1 MSLLLLS
8 VFKSYYPKLVK
19 LLPMNNVCFMSELYG
34 NDLLPGELKTKIEL
48 LPTSVERASK
58 FLDNVIKPSVEVN
71 DSRKFHIL
79 LELMKEI
86 DDFNV
91 RELAEK
97 INIKLERTMKC
108 MALCDNET
116 GKYWR

>member
-1 MSLLLLS
+1 MSLLLP

-19 LLPMNNVCFMSELYG
+19 LLPMNDVCFMSELYG
-34 NDLLPGELKTKIEL
+34 NDLLPGDLKTKIES
-48 LPTSVERASK
+48 LPTSFERASK
-58 FLDNVIKPSVEVN
+58 FLDNVIRPSVEIN
-71 DSRKFHIL
+71 DSRKFHKL
-79 LELMKEI
+79 LSLMKEI

-97 INIKLERTMKC
+97 IKIKLERTMKC
-108 MALCDNET
+108 MALCDDEA